1 MNNDM
6 SKCSNKECPLK
17 ENCKRWTYV
26 STSERQ
32 SYNHYIPETPT
43 SCTNQIKIKQNEI
56 ISFNANQ

>member
-1 MNNDM
+1 M
-6 SKCSNKECPLK
+6 SKCSNSECILK

-43 SCTNQIKIKQNEI
+43 SCTNQIKQDETRR
-56 ISFNANQ
+56 S

>member
-6 SKCSNKECPLK
+6 SKCSNSECILK

-43 SCTNQIKIKQNEI
+43 SCTNQIKQDETRR
-56 ISFNANQ
+56 S